1 MVIDKTD
8 DTSFS
13 ITLKIRKNNNRA
25 DVDTIYKKNIKTVDF
40 ENITEEFL
48 DHRIHN
54 LITEGKIINKINRS
68 ADSYRKII
76 LHTHNSNSNNKH

>member
-68 ADSYRKII
+68 ADSYRQII